1 VGFEASGGS
10 ILGLHEIAG
19 DMAMPRRAMKDL
31 GFQACCLRCDAP
43 DTAGSERCRGCISH
57 HKKVREEIAKAP
69 KDEELYQFA
78 RELLALAAS
87 PHRHD
92 HDEVHGPFL
101 IEQQYLASK
110 LTDAKPQPT
119 PRDLE
124 SVFETQAA
132 TKKANPIRDIAN
144 QNPWK
149 DELPSEEVLQHMA
162 DSLEAEDVLHGARTI
177 PSRPIDAVDR
187 SDRLG
192 EDRDMID
199 KIMGEQSA
207 SEAPKPLKKV
217 VESATIEERVRNRKD
232 WDDSVS
238 KVSDLL
244 DDDLDL

>member
-1 VGFEASGGS
+1 
-10 ILGLHEIAG
+10 
-19 DMAMPRRAMKDL
+19 MAMPRRAMKDL

-57 HKKVREEIAKAP
+57 HKRVREEIAKAP

-101 IEQQYLASK
+101 IEQQYLASQ
-110 LTDAKPQPT
+110 LADAEPQPT
-119 PRDLE
+119 TRDLE

-162 DSLEAEDVLHGARTI
+162 DSLEAKDVLHGARTI
-177 PSRPIDAVDR
+177 PSRPINAVDR

-192 EDRDMID
+192 EDREMVD
-199 KIMGEQSA
+199 KIAGEQSA
-207 SEAPKPLKKV
+207 SETPKPLKEV
-217 VESATIEERVRNRKD
+217 VETATIEERVRNRKD